1 MFMSL
6 YCNTLFEF
14 ECWYGIILVMSLKVG
29 IVGLPNV
36 GKSTLFNALLKRQ
49 QALVANYPFATIEPN
64 VGIVEVPDE
73 RLKVLS
79 AISNSQKIVPATV
92 EFVDI
97 AGLVA
102 GAATGAGLGNKFLT
116 HIREVD
122 VILQVLR
129 DFGDSEIVKE
139 GSVDPKSDYEVIET
153 ELILKD
159 LETVGKVRESKDLR
173 VKEME
178 KKRGVV
184 EKLWEGLNKNLP
196 ARTVLEGEEFD
207 IVKDLCLLTAKPEI
221 KVFNVGESDPRLRG
235 DGLPQL
241 ASGEIRNDDVLCVS
255 AKIESEIAS
264 LTEEDGKIFME
275 EMGLSESGLNRL
287 IKVAYKTLGLISF
300 LTTGEMETKAWTI
313 ESGTKAPQAA
323 GVIHTDFEKK
333 FIKAK
338 VCDYGEFVGGG
349 PANSSAVLAG
359 GWKVAAEK
367 GKVRMEGKEYEVKDG
382 DVVEFMIGS

>member
-1 MFMSL
+1 M
-6 YCNTLFEF
+6 C
-14 ECWYGIILVMSLKVG
+14 MSLKVG

-79 AISNSQKIVPATV
+79 EISNSKKVVPATV

-102 GAATGAGLGNKFLT
+102 GAAGGAGLGNKFLT

-129 DFGDSEIVKE
+129 DFDDSEIVKE
-139 GSVDPKSDYEVIET
+139 GSVDPKTDYEVIET

-159 LETVGKVRESKDLR
+159 LETVTKTLESKDT
-173 VKEME
+173 KAKGAE

-184 EKLWEGLNKNLP
+184 EKLFAGLNEGKP
-196 ARTVLEGEEFD
+196 AREILTSDEERELAR
-207 IVKDLCLLTAKPEI
+207 DLFLLTNKKEI
-221 KVFNVGESDPRLRG
+221 KVYNVSEGDDRLRQPVGENLY
-235 DGLPQL
+235 
-241 ASGEIRNDDVLCVS
+241 IC
-255 AKIESEIAS
+255 AKIESELSS
-264 LTEEDGKIFME
+264 LAEDDAKMYME
-275 EMGLSESGLNRL
+275 ELGIKQSGLDLL
-287 IKVAYKTLGLISF
+287 IKMAYRELGLISF
-300 LTTGEMETKAWTI
+300 LTTGEMESRAWTVI
-313 ESGTKAPQAA
+313 DGAKAPQAA

-338 VCDYGEFVGGG
+338 VCDYDRFVE
-349 PANSSAVLAG
+349 AG
-359 GWKVAAEK
+359 GWKEASEK
-367 GKVRMEGKEYEVKDG
+367 GWVRFEGKEYEMKDG

>member
-1 MFMSL
+1 
-6 YCNTLFEF
+6 
-14 ECWYGIILVMSLKVG
+14 MSLKVG

-73 RLKVLS
+73 RLKTLAKLS
-79 AISNSQKIVPATV
+79 KSVKIVPATV

-129 DFGDSEIVKE
+129 DFRDSEIVKE
-139 GSVDPKSDYEVIET
+139 GSVDPKTDYEVIET

-159 LETVGKVRESKDLR
+159 LETVSKVRENKDLR
-173 VKEME
+173 QKGME

-184 EKLWEGLNKNLP
+184 EKLYEGLNVGVP
-196 ARTVLEGEEFD
+196 ARMILTDEGE
-207 IVKDLCLLTAKPEI
+207 ISLAQDLFLLTMKKEI
-221 KVFNVGESDPRLRG
+221 QVFNVSEDDSRLKL
-235 DGLPQL
+235 D
-241 ASGEIRNDDVLCVS
+241 SGSEPGMTNEGIYIC
-255 AKIESEIAS
+255 AKVESELSS
-264 LTEEDGKIFME
+264 LTEEDAKVYMTDLGIK
-275 EMGLSESGLNRL
+275 ESGLDKL
-287 IKVAYKTLGLISF
+287 IKKAYEALGLISF
-300 LTTGEMETKAWTI
+300 LTTGITESRAWTI
-313 ESGTKAPQAA
+313 ERGTKAPQAA
-323 GVIHTDFEKK
+323 AVIHTDFEKK

-338 VCDYGEFVGGG
+338 VCGYDDFV
-349 PANSSAVLAG
+349 ACG
-359 GWKVAAEK
+359 GWKEGAEK
-367 GKVRMEGKEYEVKDG
+367 GKVRFEGKEYVMKDG
-382 DVVEFMIGS
+382 DVVEFMVGA

>member
-1 MFMSL
+1 
-6 YCNTLFEF
+6 
-14 ECWYGIILVMSLKVG
+14 MSLKVG

-64 VGIVEVPDE
+64 VGVVEVPDE
-73 RLKVLS
+73 RLSVLS
-79 AISNSQKIVPATV
+79 KMSNSQKIVPATV

-102 GAATGAGLGNKFLT
+102 GAAGGAGLGNKFLT

-129 DFGDSEIVKE
+129 DFSDTEIVKE

-159 LETVGKVRESKDLR
+159 LETITKVKEGKDIKS
-173 VKEME
+173 KEME

-184 EKLWEGLNKNLP
+184 EKLWEGLNKNIP
-196 ARTVLEGEEFD
+196 ARELLDSDEGD
-207 IVKDLCLLTAKPEI
+207 LVKDLCLLTAKPEI
-221 KVFNVGESDPRLRG
+221 KVFNVSDDDSRLR
-235 DGLPQL
+235 D
-241 ASGEIRNDDVLCVS
+241 SGGELVIS
-255 AKIESEIAS
+255 AKIESEIANLS
-264 LTEEDGKIFME
+264 EEDGKMFME
-275 EMGLSESGLNRL
+275 DLGLKELGLNRL
-287 IKVAYKTLGLISF
+287 IKTAYKTLGLISF
-300 LTTGEMETKAWTI
+300 LTTGEMESRAWTI
-313 ESGTKAPQAA
+313 KKGTKAPQAA

-338 VCDYGEFVGGG
+338 VCKYDDFVGGG
-349 PANSSAVLAG
+349 PANSSAVMAG
-359 GWKVAAEK
+359 GWKAAAEK
-367 GKVRMEGKEYEVKDG
+367 GKVGMEGKEYEIKDG

>member
-1 MFMSL
+1 
-6 YCNTLFEF
+6 
-14 ECWYGIILVMSLKVG
+14 MSLKVG

-36 GKSTLFNALLKRQ
+36 GKSTLFNALLRRQ

-73 RLKVLS
+73 RLITLAKMSSSV
-79 AISNSQKIVPATV
+79 KIVPATV

-116 HIREVD
+116 HIRDVD

-129 DFGDSEIVKE
+129 DFKDTEIVKE
-139 GSVDPKSDYEVIET
+139 GSVDPKTDYEVIET

-159 LETVGKVRESKDLR
+159 LETVVRVRDAKDHRSQITDKNL
-173 VKEME
+173 E

-184 EKLWEGLNKNLP
+184 EKLWEGLNANKP
-196 ARTVLEGEEFD
+196 ARSILVDEEEWELAR
-207 IVKDLCLLTAKPEI
+207 DLCLLTAKKEI
-221 KVFNVGESDPRLRG
+221 KVYNVSERDPRLKKDQEIQMDSGSGPGMTEAPARS
-235 DGLPQL
+235 LL
-241 ASGEIRNDDVLCVS
+241 AGEEEIYIS
-255 AKIESEIAS
+255 AKIEAEIS
-264 LTEEDGKIFME
+264 ILSEEDGKMFME
-275 EMGLSESGLNRL
+275 DLGIKQSGLDKL
-287 IKVAYKTLGLISF
+287 IKASYEALGLISF
-300 LTTGEMETKAWTI
+300 LTTGITESRAWTI
-313 ESGTKAPQAA
+313 TKGTKAPQAA

-338 VCDYGEFVGGG
+338 VCAYEDFV
-349 PANSSAVLAG
+349 ALG
-359 GWKVAAEK
+359 GWKEAAEK
-367 GKVRMEGKEYEVKDG
+367 GKMRMEGKEYEMKDG

>member
-1 MFMSL
+1 
-6 YCNTLFEF
+6 
-14 ECWYGIILVMSLKVG
+14 MSLKVG

-64 VGIVEVPDE
+64 VGIVEVPDV

-79 AISNSQKIVPATV
+79 QISNSQKVVPATV

-129 DFGDSEIVKE
+129 DFSDSEIVKE

-159 LETVGKVRESKDLR
+159 LETVEKLKNSKTL
-173 VKEME
+173 KLEGE

-184 EKLWEGLNKNLP
+184 EKLWEGLNKNMP
-196 ARTVLEGEEFD
+196 ARSLVGGEESD
-207 IVKDLCLLTAKPEI
+207 LVKDLCLLTAKPEI
-221 KVFNVGESDPRLRG
+221 RVFNVGESDPRLKQNG
-235 DGLPQL
+235 DELV
-241 ASGEIRNDDVLCVS
+241 IS

-264 LTEEDGKIFME
+264 LSEADGKMFMD
-275 EMGLSESGLNRL
+275 EMGIKESGLNRL
-287 IKVAYKTLGLISF
+287 IKDAYKTLGLISF

-313 ESGTKAPQAA
+313 RAGTKAPQAA

-338 VCDYGEFVGGG
+338 VCDYGEFV
-349 PANSSAVLAG
+349 ASN

-367 GKVRMEGKEYEVKDG
+367 GKVRMEGKEYEMKDG